1 VFFYC
6 YRVIGVNKIINIK
19 ERLSMTIKVIIK
31 NILKKNKKTPT
42 IHTKKTKQTKT
53 KQVKKNQVIK
63 RISEYI
69 LSIKIGNEISI
80 FRRLYDILCFL

>member
-1 VFFYC
+1 
-6 YRVIGVNKIINIK
+6 
-19 ERLSMTIKVIIK
+19 MTIKVIIK
-31 NILKKNKKTPT
+31 NILKKNKKNPT

-80 FRRLYDILCFL
+80 FRRLYDILCFLWLSDEYLVILYNILKLAV